1 MRRAARGF
9 TLIEIMVVVIIIGV
23 IAGTVMLSLRIG
35 GTSQLQ
41 EETEHFILSAR
52 FVSDQATL
60 NREIIGLFVE
70 PGGGASGAIGQWC
83 YEWQRFL
90 DQNWQPASD
99 YLDRHCLPEGLDLEL
114 LVEGEPYQYDPR
126 ATTPTPVLV
135 FYPSGEATPFELAIA
150 PSGFGSG
157 EEIQRV
163 EVDMTGRIR
172 WRNDEEAR
180 ERYEQTQW

>member
-1 MRRAARGF
+1 MRRTERGF
-9 TLIEIMVVVIIIGV
+9 TLIEIMVVVLIIGV
-23 IAGTVMLSLRIG
+23 AIGGVMLSMRTG

-41 EETEHFILSAR
+41 EETERFLLSAR

-60 NREIIGLFVE
+60 NQEIIGLFVE
-70 PGGGASGAIGQWC
+70 PGSTEGGAMGQWC

-90 DQNWQPASD
+90 DQSWQQASD
-99 YLDRHCLPEGLDLEL
+99 YLDRHCLPDGLNLEL

-135 FYPSGEATPFELAIA
+135 FYPSGEATPFELAIT
-150 PSGFGSG
+150 PTGFANE

-172 WRNDEEAR
+172 WRNDEEAQ
-180 ERYEQTQW
+180 ERFEQTQW